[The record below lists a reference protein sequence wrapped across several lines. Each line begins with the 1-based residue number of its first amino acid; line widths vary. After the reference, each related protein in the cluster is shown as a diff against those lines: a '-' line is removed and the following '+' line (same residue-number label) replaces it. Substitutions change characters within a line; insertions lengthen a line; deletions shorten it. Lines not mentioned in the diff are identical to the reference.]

1 MSNENDAAPKIL
13 GITIPRWHKFNQVL
27 QFLILALGIIIF
39 YVLYGYTQEWIYT
52 NPLFKSFGWF
62 LTGIQFV
69 YYAIFAILEQSI
81 YKLLNSQEKMEK
93 RQKPIKVY
101 ALIAFLFVA
110 TMGCSNTALA
120 YLNFPTQV
128 IFKCCKLIPV
138 MLAGVLIQNKRY
150 GYLDFLAAALMTIGL
165 IFFILADVSVTP
177 NFDYTGVALISLALA
192 ADAAIGNV
200 QERTMKKLN
209 APNLEMI
216 LYSYAFGSIYIFIG
230 LQIFGGILE
239 PLKVSF
245 SNPEIFTT
253 SLIFSLSGYVGL
265 QFVLEMIRFFGAFTT
280 VAVTTG
286 RKALTIIISF
296 LLFEKPFVMQYLWSG
311 LIVIAGI
318 FLNVYSR
325 NRSKLSARW
334 QIENLAKQVCC
345 FMLTVRDE
353 KTTVK
358 YQEIEEV

>member
-1 MSNENDAAPKIL
+1 MSNENEHPPKIL
-13 GITIPRWHKFNQVL
+13 GISIPGWHKLNEVL
-27 QFLILALGIIIF
+27 QFFILALGILIF
-39 YVLYGYTQEWIYT
+39 YLLYGYTQEWIYT
-52 NPLFKSFGWF
+52 NPVFKQFGWY
-62 LTGIQFV
+62 LTGVQFV
-69 YYAIFAILEQSI
+69 YYAIFAIFEQTVQKIFNQSCPD
-81 YKLLNSQEKMEK
+81 K
-93 RQKPIKVY
+93 RQKPLKIY

-150 GYLDFLAAALMTIGL
+150 GILDFLAAGLMTIGL

-177 NFDYTGVALISLALA
+177 NFDYRGVVLISLALA

-200 QERTMKKLN
+200 QEKTMKKLN

-216 LYSYAFGSIYIFIG
+216 LYSYAFGSAY
-230 LQIFGGILE
+230 IFGGLILFNALKE
-239 PLKVSF
+239 PLSVSI
-245 SNPEIFTT
+245 SNPEVIST
-253 SLIFSLSGYVGL
+253 SFLFSLSGYVGL
-265 QFVLEMIRFFGAFTT
+265 QFVLEMIRLFGAFTT

-311 LIVIAGI
+311 FIVIAGI
-318 FLNVYSR
+318 LLNVYSR
-325 NRSKLSARW
+325 NQSKLSARW
-334 QIENLAKQVCC
+334 QIQNLSKVCDFIC
-345 FMLTVRDE
+345 NIKDKRS
-353 KTTVK
+353 TVK